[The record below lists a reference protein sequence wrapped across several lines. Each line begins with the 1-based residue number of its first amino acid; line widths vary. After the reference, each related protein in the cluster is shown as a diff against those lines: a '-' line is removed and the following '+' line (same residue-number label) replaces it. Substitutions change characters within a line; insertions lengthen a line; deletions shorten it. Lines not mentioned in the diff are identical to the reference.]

1 LKEKDL
7 FPDYQPKRTPDTVY
21 DYLRKPDSK
30 VFIVLSEISHPS
42 INNLKRIIDL
52 FKKYKIEAQEKPGE
66 YRPSNI
72 VLGADPDQYYPSEEE
87 ILASELG
94 KMIKSTLETY
104 SKQKIEEVKQREGIT
119 SQTLE
124 FNEIYYRHVD
134 VMGSGRF
141 FYAERKNQEVK
152 LLL

>member
-1 LKEKDL
+1 MREKDL

-30 VFIVLSEISHPS
+30 VFIVLNKISHPS
-42 INNLKRIIDL
+42 LDNLKMIIDL

-87 ILASELG
+87 ILTSELG
-94 KMIKSTLETY
+94 KMIKFTLETN
-104 SKQKIEEVKQREGIT
+104 SKQKIEDVKQREGIT
-119 SQTLE
+119 SQTLD

>member
-1 LKEKDL
+1 LKEKDI

-30 VFIVLSEISHPS
+30 VFIVLSKISHPS
-42 INNLKRIIDL
+42 LSDLKRILDI
-52 FKKYKIEAQEKPGE
+52 FNKYQIEAHENPGKIQ
-66 YRPSNI
+66 PSNI

-87 ILASELG
+87 ILTSELG
-94 KMIKSTLETY
+94 KIIKSILDTN
-104 SKQKIEEVKQREGIT
+104 SKQKIEEVKQREGII
-119 SQTLE
+119 SQTLK

-141 FYAERKNQEVK
+141 FFAEKINQEVK

>member
-1 LKEKDL
+1 LKEKDI
-7 FPDYQPKRTPDTVY
+7 FPDYQPKITPDTIN

-30 VFIVLSEISHPS
+30 VFIVLSKISHPS
-42 INNLKRIIDL
+42 LSDLKRILDM
-52 FKKYKIEAQEKPGE
+52 FKKYQIEAQENPGKIQ
-66 YRPSNI
+66 PNNI
-72 VLGADPDQYYPSEEE
+72 ALGADPDQYYPSEEE
-87 ILASELG
+87 ILTSELG
-94 KMIKSTLETY
+94 KIIKSILETN

-119 SQTLE
+119 SQTLK

-141 FYAERKNQEVK
+141 FYAEKKNQEVK